1 MTAKNTTKK
10 TTTAS
15 EDWSHP
21 KQYTRRRGEMAER
34 GRQDGL
40 DFIKGNAKA
49 LGLDKKKNTK

>member
-1 MTAKNTTKK
+1 MTTKK
-10 TTTAS
+10 TAAKTTT

-40 DFIKGNAKA
+40 DFMKANAKA

>member
-1 MTAKNTTKK
+1 MTTKK
-10 TTTAS
+10 TTAKTAT

-40 DFIKGNAKA
+40 DFIKANAKA
-49 LGLDKKKNTK
+49 LGLDKKQGGK